1 MQAGVEV
8 RLPRPFTLNG
18 QRYPLDTA
26 VVTMPQ
32 PYGSFAEA
40 LLRPRLY
47 PDQRDA
53 NGHPIAPYDVTAHAL
68 PLLMNVRVKEVFRP
82 LNLVDAVFPETGM
95 NGGCGN
101 GATNALYKSSVPT
114 MDEGWTRWTLD
125 HQRIGNN
132 LKCVFY
138 ESVND
143 QQIRKGELSKFDGLV
158 IPDQSPRTILNGY
171 RNGAMPPEFIGGL
184 GSIGVKAIHDF
195 VENGGTL
202 ILLNRASDF
211 AIQNFKLPLRDVV
224 AGLPRTQFYVPGSIL
239 RLELDTTHPIAKDMP
254 RESIA
259 WAEDSP
265 AFEVI
270 NDPTSSVPAANVK
283 IIGWYPRHKDLLL
296 SGWLLGG
303 ERIKGK
309 AALVEVKMGK
319 GKIILFGF
327 RPQYRAQSLATYPLF
342 FNSLR

>member
-1 MQAGVEV
+1 
-8 RLPRPFTLNG
+8 
-18 QRYPLDTA
+18 
-26 VVTMPQ
+26 
-32 PYGSFAEA
+32 
-40 LLRPRLY
+40 
-47 PDQRDA
+47 
-53 NGHPIAPYDVTAHAL
+53 
-68 PLLMNVRVKEVFRP
+68 MNVKVDQVFKP
-82 LNLVDAVFPETGM
+82 LNLVEAVFPETGW

-101 GATNALYKSSVPT
+101 GAKNGLYKSSVPT

-125 HQRIGNN
+125 HQRIESHLG
-132 LKCVFY
+132 CHFY
-138 ESVND
+138 ESLND
-143 QQIRKGELSKFDGLV
+143 QQIRQGELSKFDALV
-158 IPDQSPRTILNGY
+158 IPDQPPRTILNGY
-171 RNGAMPPEFIGGL
+171 RSGTMPPEFTGGL
-184 GSIGVKAIHDF
+184 GSIGVKTIRDF
-195 VENGGTL
+195 VENGGRL

-239 RLELDTTHPIAKDMP
+239 RLELDTTHPIARDMP
-254 RESIA
+254 RETIA

-265 AFEVI
+265 AFEVV
-270 NDPTSSVPAANVK
+270 NDPTSSVPAGNVK
-283 IIGWYPRHKDLLL
+283 IIGWYPRTKDPLL

-319 GKIILFGF
+319 GQIILFGF